1 MLQKQPGFVIKTLL
15 FAVLMI
21 GSLTISDVYAL
32 SETDFLTVGSRYGIS
47 PYLLLAI
54 SIVESQ
60 QGELMGTQEV
70 QNVVNKTQQKFLRK
84 IARHTGRELSEF
96 KGSHAG
102 AMGYM
107 QIMPSTF
114 YMYGQDGNGDG
125 IKDPLNEH
133 DNLAT
138 AAFYLAYRIA
148 TNETLTDAIKNY
160 NNSTEYCQK
169 VMALSRELEL
179 DSTLAARK

>member
-1 MLQKQPGFVIKTLL
+1 ML
-15 FAVLMI
+15 
-21 GSLTISDVYAL
+21 GSFTISEVYAL
-32 SETDFLTVGSRYGIS
+32 SETDFLKIGSQYGVS

-70 QNVVNKTQQKFLRK
+70 QTVIKDTQLKFLRK
-84 IARHTGRELSEF
+84 IARHTERELSEF
-96 KGSHAG
+96 KGSYAG

-133 DNLAT
+133 DSLAT

-148 TNETLTDAIKNY
+148 TNETLTGAIKNY

-169 VMALSRELEL
+169 VLTLSRELEL
-179 DSTLAARK
+179 DSKLAARQEE